1 MRRGL
6 GCAFLYAMRMIDGW
20 FFVSCAPLCLR
31 FFLRTLVKSIPIE
44 TDRIAVNSAE
54 RIRA

>member
-20 FFVSCAPLCLR
+20 FFVRCAPLCLR